1 MHGCESA
8 FLQFTSFNQVSENEL
23 SIFIYGSVPK
33 NMRPGLA
40 IDGRFL
46 LFLGVL
52 LAATLLAT
60 GILSEVTLTI

>member
-1 MHGCESA
+1 
-8 FLQFTSFNQVSENEL
+8 
-23 SIFIYGSVPK
+23 
-33 NMRPGLA
+33 MRPGLA